1 MIFRMVLKYKGRRER
16 SSLSMLGVLETVRID
31 RWLVATRIFKSR
43 TAAAEAC
50 SGGAIKVNGDSV
62 KPSRALRVGEEVS
75 GAAPRGRIVL
85 NVLGLAEKRLSA
97 PLARALYEDRSPPPL
112 EEPEFGVRLR
122 GAGRP
127 TKSDRR
133 ALLRFRGF

>member
-1 MIFRMVLKYKGRRER
+1 MVLKYKGRRER

>member
-1 MIFRMVLKYKGRRER
+1 
-16 SSLSMLGVLETVRID
+16 MLGVLETVRID

-62 KPSRALRVGEEVS
+62 KASRALRIGEEVS

-85 NVLGLAEKRLSA
+85 HVLGLAEKRLSA
-97 PLARALYEDRSPPPL
+97 QLARALYEDRSPPPL